1 MKTIAKI
8 INWKGKEYAY
18 MIGDKPAPFCDF
30 CAFKKECSAV
40 LFQKI
45 LYEGS
50 PMEICEQL
58 SIEFNT
64 NFANFELYETRR

>member
-18 MIGDKPAPFCDF
+18 VIENKSMPFCDF
-30 CAFKKECSAV
+30 CIFKEECSAV
-40 LFQKI
+40 LSKKI

-50 PMEICEQL
+50 PMEICERL
-58 SIEFNT
+58 SVEFNT
-64 NFANFELYETRR
+64 NFANFEPYEIRR